1 MTMNPVIMPAMPPQ
15 IQDQASLLREL
26 VSDKKDVVRLQ
37 DRITG
42 VRSIA
47 VLSGKGG
54 VGKSNVAVN
63 LALALADKGLNV
75 AILDADLGLANID
88 ILFGVVPKFNLGHV
102 LNGEKELSEI
112 MFKVG
117 ERVSIIPGG
126 VGLRELADIDEQ
138 SQSWMINRLSFLDEE
153 MDLLILDTS
162 AGIHKNVLSFAMA
175 SDLSLLITTP
185 EPTAIRDSYGVLKS
199 LCQATKGEL
208 KAALV
213 VNMASDEKE
222 AFSVAERIISASE
235 QFLDFKIPYLGCV
248 PWDSEL
254 RESVKRRKPLLLG
267 DGSSVAVSYFK
278 DLAQKIFESSEEGQ
292 LAKRRVRKDTFLLR
306 LLRQAGDKEKQ

>member
-1 MTMNPVIMPAMPPQ
+1 MNPIIMPAMPTQ

-26 VSDKKDVVRLQ
+26 VSGKKDLGRLQ

-102 LNGEKELSEI
+102 LKGEKELSEI

-126 VGLRELADIDEQ
+126 PGLREMADLDEQ
-138 SQSWMINRLSFLDEE
+138 RQSWLINRLSFLDEE
-153 MDLLILDTS
+153 TDILILDTS
-162 AGIHKNVLSFAMA
+162 AGIHKNVISFSMA

-185 EPTAIRDSYGVLKS
+185 EPTAIRDSYSVLKS
-199 LCQATKGEL
+199 LCQATKGEI
-208 KAALV
+208 KVALL

-235 QFLDFKIPYLGCV
+235 QFLGFKVPYLGCI
-248 PWDSEL
+248 PWDAEI
-254 RESVKRRKPLLLG
+254 RESVKKRKPLLKG
-267 DGSSVAVSYFK
+267 DGSSIAVSYFR
-278 DLAQKIFESSEEGQ
+278 DIAQKIFESSEEGQ
-292 LAKRRVRKDTFLLR
+292 FAKRRARKDTFLLR
-306 LLRQAGDKEKQ
+306 LLRQAGNKEKR

>member
-1 MTMNPVIMPAMPPQ
+1 MNPVIMPAMPTH
-15 IQDQASLLREL
+15 IKDQATMLREL
-26 VSDKKDVVRLQ
+26 VSDKKDIARYQ

-63 LALALADKGLNV
+63 LALALADKGLEV
-75 AILDADLGLANID
+75 SILDADLGLANID

-102 LNGEKELSEI
+102 LRGDKELSEI
-112 MFKVG
+112 VFKVG

-126 VGLRELADIDEQ
+126 AGLRELADLDEQ
-138 SQSWMINRLSFLDEE
+138 RQSWIINRLSMLD
-153 MDLLILDTS
+153 DDTDILILDTS
-162 AGIHKNVLSFAMA
+162 AGLHKNVISFATA

-185 EPTAIRDSYGVLKS
+185 EPTAIRDSYSVLKS
-199 LCQATKGEL
+199 LCQATKGDI
-208 KAALV
+208 KIGLV

-222 AFSVAERIISASE
+222 AFLVAERIISASE
-235 QFLDFKIPYLGCV
+235 QFLDFKVPYLGCV
-248 PWDSEL
+248 VWDAEL

-267 DGSSVAVSYFK
+267 DSKSASVPYFRE
-278 DLAQKIFESSEEGQ
+278 LAQKIFESSEEGQ
-292 LAKRRVRKDTFLLR
+292 LAKKLARRDTFLLR
-306 LLRQAGDKEKQ
+306 LLRQAVAKEKK